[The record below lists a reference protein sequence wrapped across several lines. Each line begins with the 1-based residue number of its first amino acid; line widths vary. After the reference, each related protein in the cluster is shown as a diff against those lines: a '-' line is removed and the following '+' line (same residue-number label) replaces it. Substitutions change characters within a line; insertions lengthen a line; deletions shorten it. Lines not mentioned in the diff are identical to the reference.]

1 MQYNLSATVEL
12 EITRKGTLL
21 GRAWALGGKVP
32 QGRPPRVECR
42 KSRGGGGR
50 KAAGALDGGEK
61 GTGAKKNTIHQKHK

>member
-1 MQYNLSATVEL
+1 M
-12 EITRKGTLL
+12 